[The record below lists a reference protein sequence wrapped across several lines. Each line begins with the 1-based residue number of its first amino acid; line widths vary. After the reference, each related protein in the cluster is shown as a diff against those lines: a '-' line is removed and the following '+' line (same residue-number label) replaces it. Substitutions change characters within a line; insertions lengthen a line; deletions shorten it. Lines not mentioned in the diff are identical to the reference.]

1 MRSLNQFL
9 PIRSAIISAK
19 ILIWNRFW
27 GMDIDPTAKISLS
40 TKLDRTN
47 PSGVHIGPYTTIT
60 FGVAI
65 LTHDMCRKKRS
76 DTYIGANCFIGAHS
90 VILPGVTIGDQCIV
104 AAGSIVNRDVP
115 PNSIVGG
122 NPAKIIRSGIQTT
135 KYGVLTEEF
144 R

>member
-9 PIRSAIISAK
+9 SIRSAIIRLK

-27 GMDIDPTAKISLS
+27 GMDVHPTAKISLS
-40 TKLDRTN
+40 ARLDKTN
-47 PSGVHIGPYTTIT
+47 PTGVHIGAYTTVT

-65 LTHDMCRKKRS
+65 LAHDMCRKKRV
-76 DTYIGANCFIGAHS
+76 DTFIGDCCFIGAHS
-90 VILPGVTIGDQCIV
+90 VILPGVRIGDHCII
-104 AAGSIVNRDVP
+104 AAGSIVSKDVP
-115 PNSIVGG
+115 PHSIAAG
-122 NPAKIIRSGIQTT
+122 NPASIIRSGIETT